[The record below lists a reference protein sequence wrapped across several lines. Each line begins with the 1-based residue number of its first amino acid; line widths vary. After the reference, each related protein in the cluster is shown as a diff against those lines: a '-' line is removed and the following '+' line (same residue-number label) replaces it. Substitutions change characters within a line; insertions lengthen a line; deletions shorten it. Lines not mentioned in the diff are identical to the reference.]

1 MSSPNTK
8 IKFTYR
14 DYKGLPE
21 SEVKRYELLEGEK
34 RMQVP
39 LLDLKPQ
46 YEQIKKE
53 VEEAVKEV
61 LRSGY
66 YILGPNVKA
75 LEEEMAAYC
84 GTKYAVGVASGTDA
98 LRLSLIS
105 LGISEGD
112 EVTTAPFT
120 FVATTEAIVQV
131 GAKPVFVDI
140 EEETFN
146 IDPAKIEEAI
156 TEKTRAIIPVH
167 LYGQA
172 VNIEPIMRIAKK
184 YSLKVIED
192 AAQAIGAEY
201 GLKKVGSIGDVGCLS
216 FFPTK
221 NLGGCGDGGMVL
233 TNDEKIAEKIKSLR
247 IHGTKSDYIYSVFGY
262 NSRLDELQ
270 AAILRVKL
278 KYLDK
283 WIEMRRQKAFLYN
296 ELFSS
301 SPSGPSKGVKIPQEA
316 PHARHSYCV
325 YTICTPE
332 RERLKEYLETKGIRT
347 KVYYPLP
354 LHLQRVHKDL
364 GYRKGDFPL
373 AEKASREVLSL
384 PIYPELERDKIE
396 LVVKEISNFFLS
408 AKRGNAHAK

>member
-1 MSSPNTK
+1 M
-8 IKFTYR
+8 R
-14 DYKGLPE
+14 
-21 SEVKRYELLEGEK
+21 
-34 RMQVP
+34 VP

-61 LRSGY
+61 LHSGY

-105 LGISEGD
+105 LGIGEGD
-112 EVTTAPFT
+112 EVITAPFT

-146 IDPAKIEEAI
+146 IEPAKIEEVI

-167 LYGQA
+167 LYGQS
-172 VNIEPIMRIAKK
+172 VDMEPIMRIAKK
-184 YSLKVIED
+184 YNLKVIED

-201 GLKKVGSIGDVGCLS
+201 GLKKVGSIGNIGCLS

-233 TNDEKIAEKIKSLR
+233 TNDERIAEKIKSLR
-247 IHGTKSDYIYSVFGY
+247 THGTKSDYIYSVFGY

-283 WIEMRRQKAFLYN
+283 WIEMRRQKASLYN

-316 PHARHSYCV
+316 PYARHGYCV

-332 RERLKEYLETKGIRT
+332 REKLKEYLEAKGIGT

-364 GYRKGDFPL
+364 GYREGDFPL

>member
-1 MSSPNTK
+1 M
-8 IKFTYR
+8 R
-14 DYKGLPE
+14 
-21 SEVKRYELLEGEK
+21 
-34 RMQVP
+34 VP

-61 LRSGY
+61 LHSGY

-105 LGISEGD
+105 LGIGEGD
-112 EVTTAPFT
+112 EVITAPFT

-146 IDPAKIEEAI
+146 IEPAKIEEVI

-167 LYGQA
+167 LYGQS

-184 YSLKVIED
+184 YNLKVIED

-201 GLKKVGSIGDVGCLS
+201 NLKKVGSIGNMGCLS

-233 TNDEKIAEKIKSLR
+233 TNDERIAGKIKSLR
-247 IHGTKSDYIYSVFGY
+247 THGTKSDYIYSVFGY

-283 WIEMRRQKAFLYN
+283 WIEIRRQKASLYN

-301 SPSGPSKGVKIPQEA
+301 SPSGLSKEVKIPQEA
-316 PHARHSYCV
+316 PYARHSYCV

-332 RERLKEYLETKGIRT
+332 REKLKEYLEAKGIGT

-364 GYRKGDFPL
+364 GYREGDFPL